1 MAINVNKVYK
11 SVLSIL
17 NKEQRGYL
25 TPYEFNNLARQAQLE
40 MLDGLF
46 YQYNQFLNVEN
57 FNRTNEG
64 YADLAE
70 KIHEQI
76 DVHYKEH
83 LFVASSDY
91 NTTTGV
97 ANLPSDVF
105 KVLDITSKSKS
116 IQLEK
121 VNKNRIPYLTSSK
134 LTAPS
139 SKFPIYYETG
149 ASGSVVSTIVTSPAS
164 LSGLE
169 ISYVAKPEDPRF
181 GYTIDTNYGT
191 EIYDSNPYVEGGII
205 LGARNIGIV
214 TTNQTDITD
223 DLSYTITVGTTS
235 GVTTNSAAGTGA
247 VIKLTSVDNTITS
260 VEVISAGTGFLLGD
274 TITISEVA
282 IPQTS
287 AGNIVLTLRVQ
298 DLYETTNQGSTDFTL
313 HQSLE
318 SDLILGILGYAGL
331 IIKDPSVVSGVT
343 QLATANAMN
352 KKQQ

>member
-76 DVHYKEH
+76 DIHYKEH
-83 LFVASSDY
+83 LFTPSSDY

-97 ANLPSDVF
+97 ANLPSDVY
-105 KVLDITSKSKS
+105 KLLDITSKSKS

-149 ASGSVVSTIVTSPAS
+149 ASGSVTSTIVTNPTS

-169 ISYVAKPEDPRF
+169 VTYVAKPAAPRF

-191 EIYDSNPYVEGGII
+191 EIYDANPYVEGGII
-205 LGARNIGIV
+205 LGTRNIGIV
-214 TTNQTDITD
+214 TTNQTDITTNQ
-223 DLSYTITVGTTS
+223 SYTITVGTTS
-235 GVTTNSAAGTGA
+235 GVTTSSVSGTGA
-247 VIKLTSVDNTITS
+247 IIKLTSTGNTITS
-260 VEVISAGTGFLLGD
+260 VEVISTGTGFLLGD

-282 IPQTS
+282 IPQTV

-298 DLYETTNQGSTDFTL
+298 DLYETTTQGSTDFTL

-318 SDLILGILGYAGL
+318 SDLILSILGYAGL

-343 QLATANAMN
+343 QLASANAMS
-352 KKQQ
+352 KQQQ